1 MMARQFEGNLVAE
14 IMGSTPIRPSR
25 PAAAKKAPATSEEPK
40 ETKLPKADDKG
51 TKKKTQKKV
60 YQTVNVSRDVYAFLL
75 RAVSDARA
83 EGIHMNQS
91 LLIDEAV
98 QALAA
103 LDEIPETIRT
113 DRSDFVVRSFWLTP
127 ETWRWLHDESARRK
141 VAGSHQAMISDLIEI
156 ALRREMH
163 EQG

>member
-1 MMARQFEGNLVAE
+1 MARQFEGNLVAE

-25 PAAAKKAPATSEEPK
+25 PTAAKEAPAAPK
-40 ETKLPKADDKG
+40 ETKGTKPPKADGKG
-51 TKKKTQKKV
+51 AKKKTQKKV
-60 YQTVNVSRDVYAFLL
+60 YQTINLPRDVYAFLL

-98 QALAA
+98 QALAD
-103 LDEIPETIRT
+103 LDGIPEGIRT

-127 ETWRWLHDESARRK
+127 KTWRWLHDESARRK
-141 VAGSHQAMISDLIEI
+141 VAGLPHAMISDLIEI
-156 ALRREMH
+156 ALRREMG
-163 EQG
+163 ER